1 MTALHGVGRGLKL
14 DQSFIVQPGIGVPLY
29 QCASCGARSQ
39 FDTAGVC
46 QSMGCDGRLQQIPAE
61 SRATLPERNFYV
73 SRYMSHPRMGVAREH
88 TAAIAG
94 EVRTQ
99 IEEDFKAGEVNLLS
113 CTTTMEMGVDLGDL
127 EAVLCKN
134 VPPSI
139 SNYQQR
145 AGRAGRRAQVAP
157 IVLTTARS
165 GRFDRAVFDAFDSYL
180 AKKPAVPY
188 LTLDNAGFFQRHQ
201 VAMVLARFLDHR
213 LANYNREGAP
223 RLKDVFSSVLG
234 DDERT
239 RFDQG
244 LDAWIQQNPKAFS
257 HGAALADRLP
267 VPHRGIALSVSELTQ
282 VFKRRMTAF
291 ADAIWGRWG
300 LMQDAILSLE
310 AERTTIPMTEAE
322 RFGKID
328 RALGAL
334 RLQQR
339 LYLDQFLVEQLSRRA
354 IIPTYSFPVHSVSLE
369 VLNSPGQSSDTSLL
383 ELDRDGSV
391 GITEYAPGSEI
402 VAGGRVWVSD
412 GISKRSKFT
421 GDDTFIERA
430 RYRICRGCGSPQVTV
445 QGADPDPNCTQCGV
459 AFAQTVLTRN
469 FIRPHGFVTS
479 VFDGQ
484 GRDPGASRIRPPVAD
499 EARLLTE
506 APRIRYTET
515 DLPGIKT
522 FQAPGSNRPD
532 AELGRIITL
541 NRGKYRGGFAWCRR
555 CEHARPVEGHGPER
569 AWQNP
574 RSRLGSHKNPRTGLD
589 CPVDPAT
596 DLHPVDLAHVF
607 ETDVRAFLFESQAKR
622 PDGVP
627 LPVDDA
633 LERTMQEALR
643 LAAIEL
649 LETDSRDI
657 KALKQHLDGFLVV
670 VFYDSVSG
678 GAGYATRLG
687 LEPGYLVRDLLLQA
701 RTILLCPNPDCQT
714 SCTACL
720 NDYSNQN
727 FWPEFNRK
735 PALAWIEALLID
747 AGVKIDPK
755 RIT

>member
-1 MTALHGVGRGLKL
+1 
-14 DQSFIVQPGIGVPLY
+14 
-29 QCASCGARSQ
+29 
-39 FDTAGVC
+39 
-46 QSMGCDGRLQQIPAE
+46 
-61 SRATLPERNFYV
+61 
-73 SRYMSHPRMGVAREH
+73 
-88 TAAIAG
+88 
-94 EVRTQ
+94 
-99 IEEDFKAGEVNLLS
+99 
-113 CTTTMEMGVDLGDL
+113 
-127 EAVLCKN
+127 
-134 VPPSI
+134 
-139 SNYQQR
+139 
-145 AGRAGRRAQVAP
+145 
-157 IVLTTARS
+157 
-165 GRFDRAVFDAFDSYL
+165 
-180 AKKPAVPY
+180 
-188 LTLDNAGFFQRHQ
+188 
-201 VAMVLARFLDHR
+201 
-213 LANYNREGAP
+213 
-223 RLKDVFSSVLG
+223 
-234 DDERT
+234 
-239 RFDQG
+239 
-244 LDAWIQQNPKAFS
+244 
-257 HGAALADRLP
+257 
-267 VPHRGIALSVSELTQ
+267 
-282 VFKRRMTAF
+282 
-291 ADAIWGRWG
+291 
-300 LMQDAILSLE
+300 
-310 AERTTIPMTEAE
+310 
-322 RFGKID
+322 
-328 RALGAL
+328 
-334 RLQQR
+334 
-339 LYLDQFLVEQLSRRA
+339 
-354 IIPTYSFPVHSVSLE
+354 
-369 VLNSPGQSSDTSLL
+369 
-383 ELDRDGSV
+383 
-391 GITEYAPGSEI
+391 
-402 VAGGRVWVSD
+402 
-412 GISKRSKFT
+412 
-421 GDDTFIERA
+421 
-430 RYRICRGCGSPQVTV
+430 
-445 QGADPDPNCTQCGV
+445 
-459 AFAQTVLTRN
+459 
-469 FIRPHGFVTS
+469 
-479 VFDGQ
+479 
-484 GRDPGASRIRPPVAD
+484 
-499 EARLLTE
+499 
-506 APRIRYTET
+506 
-515 DLPGIKT
+515 
-522 FQAPGSNRPD
+522 
-532 AELGRIITL
+532 LGRIITL